1 MTISLQTFLQN
12 LTILKFKL
20 TASLL
25 NITDLLRAFWEIF
38 IYFTYYLWKILVHL
52 LLCLV
57 QPIINC
63 LRRVPH
69 IMDYHAYKFIL
80 AFQFTLHF
88 IYLLFLDFYCL
99 THLNKLFFYGLVR
112 HIFLRFS
119 NRTWILIF
127 KIYMIMNFFKTYLR
141 AYLIITIIS
150 ILLISLTSYKVR
162 IFTIRVW
169 FFPKSSFY
177 LLYH

>member
-1 MTISLQTFLQN
+1 
-12 LTILKFKL
+12 
-20 TASLL
+20 
-25 NITDLLRAFWEIF
+25 
-38 IYFTYYLWKILVHL
+38 LWKILVHL